1 MVLRWYGTV
10 ILDANWE
17 GNVNR
22 LRWHDSRTVLT
33 YTHTHAYT
41 RIRAHTS
48 YKLQKP
54 HSESNNAIEAQETSR
69 KREAHKNKKKDD
81 KA

>member
-33 YTHTHAYT
+33 YT

-48 YKLQKP
+48 YKPHKP